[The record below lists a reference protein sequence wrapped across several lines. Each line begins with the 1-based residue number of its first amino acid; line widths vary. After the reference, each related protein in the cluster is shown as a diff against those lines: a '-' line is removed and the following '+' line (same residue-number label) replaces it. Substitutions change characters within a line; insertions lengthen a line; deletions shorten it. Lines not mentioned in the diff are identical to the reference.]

1 MQLEI
6 PGVRIAA
13 VETCDF
19 DRMPGY
25 DTVSLLRL
33 ACPDRWERLLNSPVS
48 RRLLA
53 ELGVERRHLTHVP
66 GQVPDPE
73 RRNALDL
80 ARSALERLSARRPG
94 VLNRLDAFIFVS
106 TSNPNP
112 SNCQAALLAERLG
125 FTASCFDMKAGCSSG
140 VLALAQG
147 ALLIAAGCERL
158 LVVMAENLSQLTPV
172 EDLRALLTVGDG
184 AACVL
189 LEKCEGPGF
198 PSVLHTTAPEFASAF
213 VLRTAFPPAQP
224 DARYV
229 YEFSAMQSMPE
240 FVHHR
245 WRELIHEGLAAAG
258 TPVGELAQC
267 YLHQTHAAQ
276 VESLVSDLGF
286 EPGRVPGVV
295 RDHGNMGSPT
305 FAVAMAKTFTSIAPG
320 QRYLMAAVGGGV
332 SSCAIVAEHR

>member
-6 PGVRIAA
+6 PGVRISA

-19 DRMPGY
+19 GQVPSY

-33 ACPDRWERLLNSPVS
+33 ACPDRWERLLHSAVS
-48 RRLLA
+48 RRLMA

-66 GQVPDPE
+66 GQDPDPK

-80 ARSALERLSARRPG
+80 ARSALERLSARSPG
-94 VLNRLDAFIFVS
+94 VLNRLDAFIFAS

-112 SNCQAALLAERLG
+112 ANCQAALLAERLG
-125 FTASCFDMKAGCSSG
+125 FAASCFDMKAGCSSG

-147 ALLIAAGCERL
+147 ALLIAAGCERV

-189 LEKCEGPGF
+189 MERCEGPGF
-198 PSVLHTTAPEFASAF
+198 PSVVHTTAPEFASAF
-213 VLRTAFPPAQP
+213 LLRTAFPPAQP
-224 DARYV
+224 DSRYA
-229 YEFSAMQSMPE
+229 YEFSDMQSVSE

-245 WRELIHEGLAAAG
+245 WRELIHESLAAAG
-258 TPVGELAQC
+258 TRAGELAQC

-276 VESLVSDLGF
+276 VDSLVSDLGL
-286 EPGRVPGVV
+286 EPGRVPSVV

-305 FAVAMAKTFTSIAPG
+305 FAVAMAKSFTRIAPG
-320 QRYLMAAVGGGV
+320 QRYLVAAVGGGV